1 MLINIYKPNAFGYNK
16 NMSFKTEEIKKS
28 LAELKILQEKL
39 EKFAR
44 NNPSKEIDDIQFGIK
59 TNVRNLETWTE
70 MLYKYNGKSKSNR
83 KIKASRENG
92 KKGGRP
98 PKNISLARKRILEL
112 ENTILPE
119 LQDNLENCFSEEN
132 AEKIAAEKT
141 SYEIELA
148 ELKNKLDE
156 YQRKQEN

>member
-1 MLINIYKPNAFGYNK
+1 MGYTDG
-16 NMSFKTEEIKKS
+16 MSLKTEEIKKS

-39 EKFAR
+39 VKFAE
-44 NNPSKEIDDIQFGIK
+44 NNPSKEIDDIQFGISM
-59 TNVRNLETWTE
+59 NLRNLETWID

-83 KIKASRENG
+83 KVKASRENG

-98 PKNISLARKRILEL
+98 PKNISVLKKRIFEL

-119 LQDNLENCFSEEN
+119 IQDKIGSCFTESETTS
-132 AEKIAAEKT
+132 IAAEKT

-148 ELKNKLDE
+148 ELKNKLEE
-156 YQRKQEN
+156 YQKAK

>member
-1 MLINIYKPNAFGYNK
+1 MLINIYKPNAFGYNE
-16 NMSFKTEEIKKS
+16 NMSFKTEEIRKS

-59 TNVRNLETWTE
+59 TNVRNLETWIE

-156 YQRKQEN
+156 YQKKQEN

>member
-16 NMSFKTEEIKKS
+16 NMSFKTEEIRKS

-59 TNVRNLETWTE
+59 TNVRNLETWIE

-98 PKNISLARKRILEL
+98 PKNISMARKRILEL

>member
-1 MLINIYKPNAFGYNK
+1 MLINIYKPNAFGYNE
-16 NMSFKTEEIKKS
+16 NMSFKTEEIRKS

-59 TNVRNLETWTE
+59 TNVRNLETWIE

-148 ELKNKLDE
+148 ELKNKLEE
-156 YQRKQEN
+156 YQKKQEN

>member
-1 MLINIYKPNAFGYNK
+1 MYKPNAFGYNK
-16 NMSFKTEEIKKS
+16 NMSLKTEEIKKS

-44 NNPSKEIDDIQFGIK
+44 DNPSKEIDDIQFGIK
-59 TNVRNLETWTE
+59 TNVRNLETWID
-70 MLYKYNGKSKSNR
+70 MLYRYNGKSKSNR
-83 KIKASRENG
+83 KIRASRENG

-98 PKNISLARKRILEL
+98 PKNISLARKRIFEL

-119 LQDNLENCFSEEN
+119 LQGDIENCIGEEN

-141 SYEIELA
+141 ACEIELA
-148 ELKNKLDE
+148 ELKSKVEE
-156 YQRKQEN
+156 YQKKQEN

>member
-1 MLINIYKPNAFGYNK
+1 
-16 NMSFKTEEIKKS
+16 MSLKTEEIKKS
-28 LAELKILQEKL
+28 LLELKILQEKL
-39 EKFAR
+39 EKFAE

-59 TNVRNLETWTE
+59 MNLRNLETWID

-83 KIKASRENG
+83 KVKASRENG

-98 PKNISLARKRILEL
+98 PKNISMWKKRIFEL

-119 LQDNLENCFSEEN
+119 IQDKIGNCFNDSE
-132 AEKIAAEKT
+132 AAKIAAEKT

-148 ELKNKLDE
+148 ELQDKLNE
-156 YQRKQEN
+156 YQKSK

>member
-1 MLINIYKPNAFGYNK
+1 MGYTDG
-16 NMSFKTEEIKKS
+16 MSLKTEEIKKS

-39 EKFAR
+39 VKFAE
-44 NNPSKEIDDIQFGIK
+44 NNPSKEIDDIQFGISM
-59 TNVRNLETWTE
+59 NLRNLETWID

-83 KIKASRENG
+83 KVKASRENG

-98 PKNISLARKRILEL
+98 PKNISVLKKRIFEL

-119 LQDNLENCFSEEN
+119 IQDKIGSCFTESETTS
-132 AEKIAAEKT
+132 IAAEKT

-148 ELKNKLDE
+148 ELKNKLEE
-156 YQRKQEN
+156 YQKTK